1 MEQIR
6 LFLDEDVHS
15 SLSQILRK
23 RGFDALHAQEL
34 KRKGLSDEEQLQY
47 AINHQRCLMTF
58 NVKDHVRLHNQ
69 FVMLEQEHWGIIVSK
84 QIPLTEALRR
94 TLKVLQR
101 ESKLSMKNCLIFLPR

>member
-1 MEQIR
+1 VEQIR
-6 LFLDEDVHS
+6 RFLDEDVHS

-23 RGFDALHAQEL
+23 RGFDALHTQEL
-34 KRKGLSDEEQLQY
+34 KRKGFSDEEQLQY

-58 NVKDHVRLHNQ
+58 NVKNYVRLHNQ
-69 FVMLEQEHWGIIVSK
+69 FVMLEREHWGIIVSK

-101 ESKLSMKNCLIFLPR
+101 ESKLSMKNCLTFLPR